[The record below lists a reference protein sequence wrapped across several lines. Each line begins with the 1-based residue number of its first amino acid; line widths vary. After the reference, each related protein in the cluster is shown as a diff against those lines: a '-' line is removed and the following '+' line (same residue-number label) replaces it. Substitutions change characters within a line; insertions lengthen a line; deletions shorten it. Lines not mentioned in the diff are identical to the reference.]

1 MSFTEEAFEKA
12 IIELFENMGYTHIYA
27 PDMERDYYSPL
38 LDSVL
43 RDSLIRLNRTLP
55 AEAVEEAII
64 KLKSFDIGSLVQ
76 KNIIFMDYLQNGIT
90 VRFFDKGEERFSIVR
105 LIDYDK
111 AENNTFYIVNQF
123 TFLENG
129 NNRRPDIILF
139 INGMPLVLMELKS
152 PSKDEVNVENAY
164 NQLRNYMQ
172 DIPSIF
178 YYNAICVISDLS
190 INKAGTITSGLD
202 RFMEWKT
209 KDGNIENT
217 ALVQFDTFYEGMFQK
232 ERLLD
237 IVKNFILFSNDE
249 KKPAKILAG
258 YHQYFAVHKAI
269 EKAKIATKTDG
280 KGGVFWHTQGSG
292 KSLSMVF
299 YAHLLQD
306 ALDSPTIVVMT
317 DRIDLDD
324 QLYTQFSRCTSF
336 LRQTPV
342 QAESKEHLKSLLNG
356 RVANGIIFTTMF
368 KFERG
373 EHPLSERR
381 NIVVMTDEAHRG
393 QYGFEEK
400 VVIKENE
407 HGEKEAHTVVGNA
420 LIIREALPNATFIG
434 FTGTPISAKDR
445 NTREVFGDYID
456 IYDMTQAV
464 EDGATRPVYY
474 ESRVVHLK
482 LDQNTLALIDS
493 TYDILE
499 QQSDSTT
506 IEKSKKMLGQM
517 ESVLGAD
524 STVQS
529 LCEDIVNH
537 YEKYRANLLTGKA
550 MIVAYSRAIAIKI
563 YRKLLNLRPAWEKK
577 IGVVMT
583 GGNNDPEDWKKI
595 IGTKAHKEELARK
608 FKDNDDPIKIAIVVD
623 MWLTGFDVPSLATMY
638 VYKPMHGYNLM
649 QAIARVNRVFKDKEG
664 GLIVDYVGIASA
676 LKSAMKEYTKRDQSK
691 YGDMNIAKVAYP
703 KFQEKLQ
710 VCKDLMYGFDYSEF
724 FGDSSL
730 AMAKTITG
738 GANFVLD
745 SKNPERKDLFL
756 KEALLLKQSL
766 SLCSSIIT
774 DTERHT
780 AAYME
785 AVRSTVTKILYG
797 GTGGK
802 TLSLKEINAQIN
814 ELLKASIQ
822 SEGVISL
829 FDSKA
834 SGENFSLFDPAIL
847 EEISKMKEKNIAVE
861 ILKKLMAEQVSLY
874 KRTNVVQSQ
883 KFSEKITRLMNSY
896 YNGLITNEEVIKELL
911 KAAHEIKELY
921 NTGKKLG
928 LTQEELAFYDAL
940 TKPENI
946 KDFYENDELIALTRE
961 LTEMLRKNRTID
973 WQKKETARASMRRM
987 VKRLLKR
994 HRYPPENYE
1003 TAINT
1008 VISQCEMWTDNADI
1022 YQPEEKIVQ
1031 FSSYQMHKDIG
1042 LVAEEKIPYGSG
1054 KSEE

>member
-1 MSFTEEAFEKA
+1 MLFNEDTFEQA
-12 IIELFENMGYTHIYA
+12 VIELFENMGYTHIYA
-27 PDMERDYYSPL
+27 PDMNRTDYSRPL
-38 LDSVL
+38 LDDAL
-43 RDSLIRLNRTLP
+43 RDCLVRLNRNLP
-55 AEAVEEAII
+55 VTAIDEAIP
-64 KLKSFDIGSLVQ
+64 KLNDFDAGSLLQ
-76 KNIIFMDYLQNGIT
+76 KNMVFMDYLQNGIT
-90 VRFFDKGEERFSIVR
+90 VKYVVNGEERSSVVR
-105 LIDYDK
+105 LIDYTDAAK
-111 AENNTFYIVNQF
+111 NDFYVVNQY
-123 TFLENG
+123 TFVENG

-152 PSKDEVNVENAY
+152 PSKDEVGAENAY
-164 NQLRNYMQ
+164 NQIRNYMQ
-172 DIPSIF
+172 DVPSMF

-190 INKAGTITSGLD
+190 TNKAGTITSGLD

-209 KDGNIENT
+209 KDGDYENT
-217 ALVQFDTFYEGMFQK
+217 AYAQFDTFYEGMFQK

-237 IVKNFILFSNDE
+237 ILKNFILFSGDGQ
-249 KKPAKILAG
+249 KQFKILAG
-258 YHQYFAVHKAI
+258 YHQYFAVRKAI

-299 YAHLLQD
+299 YAHLLQE

-324 QLYTQFSRCTSF
+324 QLYTQFAKCAPF

-342 QAESKEHLKSLLNG
+342 QATSKENLRELLDG
-356 RVANGIIFTTMF
+356 RQANGIIFTTMF

-373 EHPLSERR
+373 ERPLSERR
-381 NIVVMTDEAHRG
+381 NIVVMADEAHRG
-393 QYGFEEK
+393 QYGFDEK
-400 VVIKENE
+400 IVVKENE
-407 HGEKEAHTVVGNA
+407 QGEKEAHTVVGNA
-420 LIIREALPNATFIG
+420 RIIHDALPNATYIG

-474 ESRVVHLK
+474 ESRVIKLHLDK
-482 LDQNTLALIDS
+482 DTLALIDA
-493 TYDILE
+493 TYDALE
-499 QQSDSTT
+499 QQSDTAT

-524 STVQS
+524 PTVQS
-529 LCEDIVNH
+529 LCEDIVTH

-550 MIVAYSRAIAIKI
+550 MIVAYSRPIAMKI
-563 YRKLLNLRPAWEKK
+563 YRKLLELRPAWKEK

-583 GGNNDPEDWKKI
+583 SGNNDPEDWKAI
-595 IGTKAHKEELARK
+595 IGTKSYKEELARK
-608 FKDNDDPIKIAIVVD
+608 FKDNDDPMKIAIVVD

-638 VYKPMHGYNLM
+638 IYKPMHGYNLM

-676 LKSAMKEYTKRDQSK
+676 LKAAMKEYTKRDQSR
-691 YGDMNIAKVAYP
+691 YGDMDISKVAYP

-710 VCKDLMYGFDYSEF
+710 VCKDLLHGFDFSGF
-724 FGDSSL
+724 IGGSPL
-730 AMAKTITG
+730 VMAKLVTG
-738 GANFVLD
+738 GVNFVLD
-745 SKNPERKDLFL
+745 AKAPKRKDLFL
-756 KEALLLKQSL
+756 REAMLLKQSH
-766 SLCSSIIT
+766 SLCSSMT
-774 DTERHT
+774 TEQERHE

-785 AVRSTVTKILYG
+785 AVRSTVVKITYG
-797 GTGGK
+797 GSSGK

-822 SEGVISL
+822 SQGVISL
-829 FDSKA
+829 FDSKQA
-834 SGENFSLFDPAIL
+834 DENISLFDPAVL
-847 EEISKMKEKNIAVE
+847 DEISKMKEKNIAVE

-883 KFSEKITRLMNSY
+883 KFSEKIAQLMNSY

-911 KAAHEIKELY
+911 KTAQEITELY
-921 NTGKKLG
+921 NNGKKLG

-946 KDFYENDELIALTRE
+946 KDFYQNNELIDLTRE

-973 WQKKETARASMRRM
+973 WQKKETARASMRKM
-987 VKRLLKR
+987 VKHLLKKYK
-994 HRYPPENYE
+994 YPPEDYD
-1003 TAINT
+1003 TAIST
-1008 VISQCEMWTDNADI
+1008 VISQCEMWTDNMTA
-1022 YQPEEKIVQ
+1022 
-1031 FSSYQMHKDIG
+1031 
-1042 LVAEEKIPYGSG
+1042 
-1054 KSEE
+1054 